1 VKKIIDYII
10 KNDLYQIIF
19 YTIDG
24 EDLIEKDYNNILN
37 GDFEIIHQQEVT
49 TIRSENQT
57 TSEKVLILFNLIT
70 NFNMIELYIEKNKYI
85 EVLRDFKIKL
95 ILDLVD

>member
-1 VKKIIDYII
+1 MKKLIDYII
-10 KNDLYQIIF
+10 KNDLYQVIF

>member
-1 VKKIIDYII
+1 MKKLIDYII

-37 GDFEIIHQQEVT
+37 GDFEIIHQQEIL

>member
-1 VKKIIDYII
+1 VKKLIDYII

-37 GDFEIIHQQEVT
+37 GDFEIIHQQEIL

>member
-1 VKKIIDYII
+1 MKKIIDYII
-10 KNDLYQIIF
+10 KNDLYQVIF

-37 GDFEIIHQQEVT
+37 GDFEIIHQQEIL

>member
-10 KNDLYQIIF
+10 KNDLYQVIF

-37 GDFEIIHQQEVT
+37 GDFEIIHQQEIL